1 MQWTV
6 LAVGRLKERYWREA
20 AEEYQKRLS
29 RYVRLEVTEVP
40 DDPVPDNPS
49 DAQVA
54 AVLEREA
61 DRLERHLRE
70 RDGVVVLD
78 RTGEMLSSE
87 AWSRRQVELEQAGY
101 GRLVFVIGGTC
112 GLAPRIVHRAAVR
125 WSFGP
130 ITLPHQLARIVLLE
144 QLYRGLRIARG
155 EPYHR

>member
-1 MQWTV
+1 VQWTI

-29 RYVRLEVTEVP
+29 RYVKIEVQEVP
-40 DDPVPDNPS
+40 DDPVPDHPS
-49 DAQVA
+49 AAEVA

-61 DRLERHLRE
+61 DRLERWLRD
-70 RDGVVVLD
+70 RDGIIALD

-87 AWSRRQVELEQAGY
+87 AWSRRLSELERGGY
-101 GRLVFVIGGTC
+101 GRLVFIIGGTC
-112 GLAPRIVHRAAVR
+112 GLAPRILSRAALR

-130 ITLPHQLARIVLLE
+130 ITLPHQLARVVLLE